1 MTTNIDLM
9 ITEAGLRGVQVF
21 DIDQHMAKK
30 WNDLNELQSI
40 LRRNGIKNNQAS
52 QELEKEYKELEQQMQ
67 DWRHEIGINRSSIRQ
82 YRTVILIEEIS
93 KP

>member
-1 MTTNIDLM
+1 M

-30 WNDLNELQSI
+30 WDDLNELQRL
-40 LRRNGIKNNQAS
+40 LRRNNINNTQAS
-52 QELEKEYKELEQQMQ
+52 TELEKEYKALQAQLESWRRELKIK
-67 DWRHEIGINRSSIRQ
+67 DSSIRE